1 MPLSCNKFFPRAGLA
16 VLAALLLVGCS
27 SSDKKEDEHLAVRLE
42 LSAAER
48 LNPDVNGRPSPVQV
62 RLYRL
67 LRTEAFEGADYFAL
81 AERDSEVLGRDL
93 SQRESLMIAPGE
105 SAVRE
110 YVVEDDV
117 VALGVTVAYRDL
129 ESSIWRQVIVLRE
142 GDDSGSGMPSFLRWS
157 KPSANFSV
165 HLGVQRVELVAPAA
179 R

>member
-1 MPLSCNKFFPRAGLA
+1 MPLSCNKYFLRAGLLG
-16 VLAALLLVGCS
+16 LAALLLAGCS
-27 SSDKKEDEHLAVRLE
+27 SSDKKEEKSLPVRLE

-62 RLYRL
+62 RVYRL
-67 LRTEAFEGADYFAL
+67 LRTEVFEGADYFAL

-105 SAVRE
+105 STVRD
-110 YVVEDDV
+110 YVVDDDV

-129 ESSIWRQVIVLRE
+129 ESSVWRQLIVLRK
-142 GDDSGSGMPSFLRWS
+142 DDSGSGMSSFLRWS
-157 KPSANFSV
+157 KPSANYLV
-165 HLGVQRVELVAPAA
+165 HLGVQRVELMAPTA